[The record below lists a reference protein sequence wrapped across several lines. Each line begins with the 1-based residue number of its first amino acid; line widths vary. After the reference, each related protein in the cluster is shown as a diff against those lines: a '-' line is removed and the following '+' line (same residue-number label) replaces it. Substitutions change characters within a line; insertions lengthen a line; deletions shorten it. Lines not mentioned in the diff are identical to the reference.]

1 MPCTFDI
8 KPEDRHCEYCTV
20 MNCDSREPKE
30 PETHACT
37 SREWIDCGS
46 LSLGVQLFNELMFRC
61 QPSLLSWFDY
71 KKETLLSNLR
81 VELKYRW
88 QRRKLFFYKNQVS

>member
-30 PETHACT
+30 PETYATTQAIFIKEVKQNEVPT
-37 SREWIDCGS
+37 SDIRGI
-46 LSLGVQLFNELMFRC
+46 
-61 QPSLLSWFDY
+61 
-71 KKETLLSNLR
+71 
-81 VELKYRW
+81 
-88 QRRKLFFYKNQVS
+88 